1 MPQFEEY
8 RNMNTRQ
15 EKEAFYQAEKN
26 KGIDINMSKFDYDS
40 DNIIEHVNRKF
51 DDGADPEEAA
61 VAFARRTAYYFT
73 DAEVAN
79 AKVVRYS
86 SLKPRGEKARDMEAY
101 AKKYT
106 YHDADKRKSRAEDA
120 ANAFN
125 DMWRKIRE
133 YGEDANSDQYTKY
146 KHREE
151 IMKYRLEG
159 MINAV
164 KAKAQ
169 DAEHEKYLIARAK
182 LSCNLI
188 LRDQLSHLM
197 AENGVNPAMLRKFNS
212 KLAVVNSK
220 IKDAADDL
228 TKSVPKAQDLWRR
241 GNRLDKSSYNDLL
254 KGYKL
259 QNPGCDLTSA
269 VIMGNLNKYQV
280 QQFGNKWP
288 KKTVLKDQNNANVSK
303 TEKENEDWNTQNI
316 KPGVPVTP
324 EIEKE
329 AADRFESIPVPKAEE
344 LKGSGARNYVM
355 NHLREYYDLTKR
367 ALPYYKA
374 QMGQNTPAGRIIADR
389 PKMRAK
395 IEFIDALDKYINYKL
410 RRDHCIEFNNETGS
424 FQFESDETYK
434 YIKDEN
440 GKITRT
446 RQFGTDENGKSQ
458 TNADYNR
465 LLEAYNRF
473 SETLVAEGVG
483 RILPKEEENK
493 QPQKAQQQGQA
504 AQLHPAQQQGQAAQL
519 HPAQQQGQA
528 VQPKQ
533 EQDQQG
539 QIKQEQIARPVQE
552 NVGKHEKD
560 GLKQVAGMVNLL
572 NPKQEQKE
580 EKNAEVKKAEAKK
593 KVKTTRKK
601 KNGLIYVTEGEKQYV
616 YTKDQEKEYNMIKK
630 AIPEFDRD
638 SFKAMLACRNGKT
651 QWNTAE
657 YTALYNNCVKDIKT
671 SKTIERDM
679 VAPMRTVNR
688 DAKGDPLTDN
698 DTKNDEW
705 NKEWLR
711 SWQADKNGVSDQKKS
726 QAMLR
731 KELPNLYD
739 DFIEGEFKLPD
750 ELLNYKDG
758 DGIEA
763 AKKALDNYV
772 ENLIYSDNL
781 FKFQTIVAKHLA
793 VENLK
798 KNIKSVNIYFQRNS
812 QMAVAGDII
821 GDINILIGQKF
832 MKKFGLNN
840 YNVAD
845 KGAIKLAPGKKKSAD
860 EIYDAYL
867 DVLLGKL
874 KANNTHLKEKETSHY
889 LSDIELRD
897 SRHIFDKQFTD
908 KEKAS
913 GATDA
918 GLKFAFEK
926 RKVFCI
932 NNVPE
937 YIQYL
942 KKIPKKLAEGANKT
956 SVDRIVG
963 FAMHK
968 VEFDEMLRPVQ
979 TPENLEKH
987 NWNLK
992 WLKAWEEK
1000 DGKVD
1005 EKTINEMISHET
1017 EHILDGLELPPLPK
1031 SEKKDAEYIKKLNAW
1046 ADNMFVSSADKFH
1059 TVMLKTLS
1067 MDALKKAYE
1076 PFRKY
1081 VTENKYFS
1089 KLTSMFTTLY
1099 QYLIFYSQVN
1109 HNADSDKKA
1118 DTFVP
1123 DKNAVNAAH
1132 MQLPAFEE
1140 IITQEL
1146 FELSKLE
1153 NNGLS
1158 YKESVEGK
1166 KVEKKEENQEVNKK
1180 EENKE
1185 EIKQEEKK
1193 EENQEVNKKE
1203 ENQEEIKQEEKKQEN
1218 KEDKH
1223 EEKQDNLIVVEDEE
1237 EEEVEQE
1244 KVKKA
1249 AVTVNALGWVKGNY
1263 SARKDAENEQDKKS
1277 KAKMEIRL
1285 PDLETLTRQVE
1296 LRKLKKGE
1304 KRDNR
1309 KKQKVDV
1316 GIRNMM
1322 SETLTSISNM
1332 IADQRVLARRNVG
1345 INSKKKLDFRTFE
1358 LLSGIGPVFKQ
1369 KGALSKLCRD
1379 YGAGRALRLS
1389 GNKEE
1394 GDRKVYEVLDNITL
1408 EIEKFDPAKYDF
1420 SNDEGMISKAGEL
1433 EKMSEAARSY
1443 RQLIMR
1449 EENRGY
1455 LEKLSKE
1462 NGKIYR
1468 NATRAAEV
1476 YAKIEQL
1483 TAVSN
1488 YYRLRK
1494 LVLTDELYTS
1504 DEKGQIGYSN
1514 AQGDTSQ
1521 VKRLKK
1527 MMRASLLAGS
1537 NMNKV
1542 FTRGPRVIKQ
1552 DKIVESFEA
1561 LEKSDEYV
1569 MDMER
1574 EKFFQ
1579 APLWAQNCLTLDP
1592 KKIPSKIDKSRGYS
1606 GINHPQADGPFLLKK
1621 AMEMNPRIQDMDDK
1635 RMEVLTELTG
1645 NPKESWDD
1653 TPKFVGGN
1661 DKSLES
1667 VKLSDNWSRI
1677 RLVFGQE
1684 FSRYMSDQEIL
1695 EMTEILQIQKA
1706 KEWTDKEGNKHSFN
1720 WADMAGD
1727 KDALAYY
1734 ESAFKELAM
1743 KFLFAQYAAAMR
1755 VAETISMKLVVLHP
1769 TDLALLMT
1777 PEVHYMIMSCSTLS
1791 NIIDKRNG
1799 TNTKKVAKFLKDNDP
1814 DGRYKLNIKDM
1825 ITVSGLTSKLNLKV
1839 GNIGYALNNLLKLD
1853 LFRSDKLNRTAE
1865 KAVFGKNNIYNN
1877 SVLKEYEANRKINP
1891 EEERDETAWY
1901 LDKHID
1907 MVTKK
1912 GLNAKSKTL
1921 GGGYLQYE
1929 LSNWHFEAY
1938 KNGEID
1944 FKNAIDNKLVD
1955 VPSKKELD
1963 AYEAHLVKDGYYPLR
1978 SNMADPDSGMKYDN
1992 KPTDKYDIVDEY
2004 GRTVGKGTYKER
2016 LDNRAKDPYGINLI
2030 RTGFKELEYT
2040 YDAVNKNKEKIK
2052 KTCIRT
2058 NAF

>member
-1 MPQFEEY
+1 
-8 RNMNTRQ
+8 
-15 EKEAFYQAEKN
+15 
-26 KGIDINMSKFDYDS
+26 
-40 DNIIEHVNRKF
+40 
-51 DDGADPEEAA
+51 
-61 VAFARRTAYYFT
+61 
-73 DAEVAN
+73 
-79 AKVVRYS
+79 
-86 SLKPRGEKARDMEAY
+86 
-101 AKKYT
+101 
-106 YHDADKRKSRAEDA
+106 
-120 ANAFN
+120 
-125 DMWRKIRE
+125 
-133 YGEDANSDQYTKY
+133 
-146 KHREE
+146 
-151 IMKYRLEG
+151 
-159 MINAV
+159 
-164 KAKAQ
+164 
-169 DAEHEKYLIARAK
+169 
-182 LSCNLI
+182 
-188 LRDQLSHLM
+188 
-197 AENGVNPAMLRKFNS
+197 
-212 KLAVVNSK
+212 
-220 IKDAADDL
+220 
-228 TKSVPKAQDLWRR
+228 
-241 GNRLDKSSYNDLL
+241 
-254 KGYKL
+254 
-259 QNPGCDLTSA
+259 
-269 VIMGNLNKYQV
+269 
-280 QQFGNKWP
+280 
-288 KKTVLKDQNNANVSK
+288 
-303 TEKENEDWNTQNI
+303 
-316 KPGVPVTP
+316 
-324 EIEKE
+324 
-329 AADRFESIPVPKAEE
+329 
-344 LKGSGARNYVM
+344 
-355 NHLREYYDLTKR
+355 
-367 ALPYYKA
+367 
-374 QMGQNTPAGRIIADR
+374 
-389 PKMRAK
+389 
-395 IEFIDALDKYINYKL
+395 
-410 RRDHCIEFNNETGS
+410 
-424 FQFESDETYK
+424 
-434 YIKDEN
+434 
-440 GKITRT
+440 
-446 RQFGTDENGKSQ
+446 
-458 TNADYNR
+458 
-465 LLEAYNRF
+465 
-473 SETLVAEGVG
+473 
-483 RILPKEEENK
+483 
-493 QPQKAQQQGQA
+493 
-504 AQLHPAQQQGQAAQL
+504 
-519 HPAQQQGQA
+519 
-528 VQPKQ
+528 
-533 EQDQQG
+533 
-539 QIKQEQIARPVQE
+539 
-552 NVGKHEKD
+552 
-560 GLKQVAGMVNLL
+560 
-572 NPKQEQKE
+572 
-580 EKNAEVKKAEAKK
+580 
-593 KVKTTRKK
+593 
-601 KNGLIYVTEGEKQYV
+601 
-616 YTKDQEKEYNMIKK
+616 
-630 AIPEFDRD
+630 
-638 SFKAMLACRNGKT
+638 
-651 QWNTAE
+651 
-657 YTALYNNCVKDIKT
+657 
-671 SKTIERDM
+671 
-679 VAPMRTVNR
+679 MRTVNR

-1180 EENKE
+1180 EEN
-1185 EIKQEEKK
+1185 
-1193 EENQEVNKKE
+1193 
-1203 ENQEEIKQEEKKQEN
+1203 QEEIKQEEKKQEN

-1527 MMRASLLAGS
+1527 MMRASLLAVT
-1537 NMNKV
+1537 NMN
-1542 FTRGPRVIKQ
+1542 
-1552 DKIVESFEA
+1552 
-1561 LEKSDEYV
+1561 
-1569 MDMER
+1569 
-1574 EKFFQ
+1574 
-1579 APLWAQNCLTLDP
+1579 
-1592 KKIPSKIDKSRGYS
+1592 
-1606 GINHPQADGPFLLKK
+1606 
-1621 AMEMNPRIQDMDDK
+1621 
-1635 RMEVLTELTG
+1635 
-1645 NPKESWDD
+1645 
-1653 TPKFVGGN
+1653 
-1661 DKSLES
+1661 
-1667 VKLSDNWSRI
+1667 
-1677 RLVFGQE
+1677 
-1684 FSRYMSDQEIL
+1684 
-1695 EMTEILQIQKA
+1695 
-1706 KEWTDKEGNKHSFN
+1706 
-1720 WADMAGD
+1720 
-1727 KDALAYY
+1727 
-1734 ESAFKELAM
+1734 
-1743 KFLFAQYAAAMR
+1743 
-1755 VAETISMKLVVLHP
+1755 
-1769 TDLALLMT
+1769 
-1777 PEVHYMIMSCSTLS
+1777 
-1791 NIIDKRNG
+1791 
-1799 TNTKKVAKFLKDNDP
+1799 
-1814 DGRYKLNIKDM
+1814 
-1825 ITVSGLTSKLNLKV
+1825 
-1839 GNIGYALNNLLKLD
+1839 
-1853 LFRSDKLNRTAE
+1853 
-1865 KAVFGKNNIYNN
+1865 
-1877 SVLKEYEANRKINP
+1877 
-1891 EEERDETAWY
+1891 
-1901 LDKHID
+1901 
-1907 MVTKK
+1907 
-1912 GLNAKSKTL
+1912 
-1921 GGGYLQYE
+1921 
-1929 LSNWHFEAY
+1929 
-1938 KNGEID
+1938 
-1944 FKNAIDNKLVD
+1944 
-1955 VPSKKELD
+1955 
-1963 AYEAHLVKDGYYPLR
+1963 
-1978 SNMADPDSGMKYDN
+1978 
-1992 KPTDKYDIVDEY
+1992 
-2004 GRTVGKGTYKER
+2004 
-2016 LDNRAKDPYGINLI
+2016 
-2030 RTGFKELEYT
+2030 
-2040 YDAVNKNKEKIK
+2040 
-2052 KTCIRT
+2052 
-2058 NAF
+2058 